1 MAKEK
6 RMANYELLR
15 ILAMIMVVTLH
26 FLSHSDRL
34 IALGVPLDGVRI
46 IGSLLEAFCLVAVN
60 VYLLISGYFGVKG
73 SFKPSRAI
81 SLLCQIWFYSLLIP
95 LVLKMIGI
103 PVLADTQGIYGLIQ
117 YVFPIET
124 EHYWFATSYFL
135 LYLLSPVLNQAMRS
149 MTKRQLQI
157 TLGGLFSLFC
167 VIKSFSPFVFAFDRY
182 GYDLPWFICVY
193 LLAAYFG
200 LYGGGIFE
208 RKGWLIY
215 IVSCL
220 GSFSINLLMWI
231 LTGKWDSFSYYFTV
245 PYHYNFILCL
255 AGAVGLFFGFS
266 KVHIK
271 EGRMAEI
278 IRRLGIL
285 SFGIYLL
292 HEHVDL
298 RYQWYGWL
306 GKLVNPRGKD
316 GIAFFALE
324 LIESVAVLFVAGI
337 LIDFIRSKL
346 FALLAAWLKR
356 TKAGRAV
363 SRLDAEMAEGR
374 KADA

>member
-1 MAKEK
+1 
-6 RMANYELLR
+6 MANYELLR

-34 IALGVPLDGVRI
+34 IALGVPLDGVRV

-73 SFKPSRAI
+73 SFKPGRAI

-95 LVLKMIGI
+95 LVLKVAGI

-135 LYLLSPVLNQAMRS
+135 LYLLSPVLNQAVRS

-157 TLGGLFSLFC
+157 TLGGLLSLFC

-182 GYDLPWFICVY
+182 GYDFPWFLCVY

-208 RKGWLIY
+208 RMGWLIY

-220 GSFSINLLMWI
+220 GSFGINFLMWV
-231 LTGKWDSFSYYFTV
+231 LSGKWDSFSYYFTV

-255 AGAVGLFFGFS
+255 TGAVGLFFGFS

-271 EGRMAEI
+271 EGRMAET
-278 IRRLGIL
+278 IRRLGVL

-298 RYQWYGWL
+298 RYQWYGWIRE
-306 GKLVNPRGKD
+306 LVNPQGKD
-316 GIAFFALE
+316 GIAFFVLE
-324 LIESVAVLFVAGI
+324 LVESVAVLFAAGI

-346 FALLAAWLKR
+346 SALPAGWLKKTR
-356 TKAGRAV
+356 AGRAV

-374 KADA
+374 RVDA

>member
-15 ILAMIMVVTLH
+15 ILAMIMVLTLH

-73 SFKPSRAI
+73 SFKPGRAI

-95 LVLKMIGI
+95 LVLKIIGI
-103 PVLADTQGIYGLIQ
+103 PILADSQGIYGLIQ

-135 LYLLSPVLNQAMRS
+135 LYLFTPVLNQAVRS
-149 MTKRQLQI
+149 MNKRQLQI
-157 TLGGLFSLFC
+157 TLGGLFILFC

-182 GYDLPWFICVY
+182 GYDLPWFLCVY

-220 GSFSINLLMWI
+220 GSFSINLLMWM
-231 LTGKWDSFSYYFTV
+231 LSGKWDSFSYYFTV

-266 KVHIK
+266 KVQIK

-278 IRRLGIL
+278 FRKLGVL
-285 SFGIYLL
+285 SFGIYLF
-292 HEHVDL
+292 HEHIDL
-298 RYQWYGWL
+298 RDKWYGWL
-306 GKLVNPRGKD
+306 KKLVNPQGK
-316 GIAFFALE
+316 GGVGFFLLE
-324 LIESVAVLFVAGI
+324 FLFCVVVLFVVGI
-337 LIDFIRSKL
+337 LIDFIRGKL
-346 FALLAAWLKR
+346 FALSAIWLRK